1 MVQDDSFMLQFDQWA
16 VRIREAV
23 EAKGPVPPGRYR
35 AYGHEAPGHAWVDVK
50 LGWRT
55 AQMALGVPPAGS
67 SPEAQQQQDL
77 NQDTPLRPD
86 LPNT

>member
-1 MVQDDSFMLQFDQWA
+1 MVQDDSFMVQFDQWA

-55 AQMALGVPPAGS
+55 AQMAPACRPPVPRPKPS
-67 SPEAQQQQDL
+67 SSRA
-77 NQDTPLRPD
+77 
-86 LPNT
+86 